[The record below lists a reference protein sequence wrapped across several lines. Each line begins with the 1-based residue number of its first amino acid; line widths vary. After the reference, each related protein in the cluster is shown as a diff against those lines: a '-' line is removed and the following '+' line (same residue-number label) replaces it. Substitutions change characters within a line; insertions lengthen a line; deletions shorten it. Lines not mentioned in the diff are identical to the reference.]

1 MARTRVRWGRVGALL
16 AGAGVAITLAA
27 SAAHAGSAQEE
38 STTGARRAPA
48 VVRIH
53 VVRPGDT
60 LWGIAGRLTG
70 PSADLRPVVDQLAR
84 ANHVRGALRV
94 GTRLVLPG

>member
-27 SAAHAGSAQEE
+27 SAAHAGSATEG
-38 STTGARRAPA
+38 STTGSHRPPA
-48 VVRIH
+48 TVRTY

-60 LWGIAGRLTG
+60 LWGIAGRLAG
-70 PSADLRPVVDQLAR
+70 PSADLRPVADQLAH
-84 ANHVRGALRV
+84 ANHIQGALRV
-94 GTRLVLPG
+94 GSRLVLPA